1 MSSISEIERDVEQA
15 RDNLNRTLDAIDH
28 KAVATSELLLPEQEI
43 RRYPVSSLCG
53 ALALG
58 LAAGGARMP
67 ALLIGVVVFGR
78 LIAAASET
86 TTEHCVDGFSHGVS

>member
-1 MSSISEIERDVEQA
+1 MSDISEIERDAEQA

-28 KAVATSELLLPEQEI
+28 KAAATAELLLPEQEI

-58 LAAGGARMP
+58 LAAGGARIP
-67 ALLIGVVVFGR
+67 ALLIGVMAVGS
-78 LIAAASET
+78 LIVAGSGSN
-86 TTEHCVDGFSHGVS
+86 TEHYAAGMRHGVS